1 AQLQNVYVWRGRVKK
16 RLGSNLLFGSNPLS
30 VNAQI
35 YSRLRLRLGTTSAG
49 GALAGVVPGLVF
61 DRGQMFSIGTQL
73 FTVQT
78 TGTPVVMLN
87 STGVGTGSYNT
98 TTGAYSLTGVAGNT
112 LVYFYPS
119 SPVMGFGVLD
129 TSIVNFERYIAFDTQ
144 FAYEYQS
151 TGGWERLATGAAT
164 WTGNDS

>member
-1 AQLQNVYVWRGRVKK
+1 MAVAQRVLIAPYNSGLQNDLKPWLIPEDAFAQLQNVYVWRGRVKK

-61 DRGQMFSIGTQL
+61 DQGQMFSIGTQL

-78 TGTPVVMLN
+78 TGT
-87 STGVGTGSYNT
+87 
-98 TTGAYSLTGVAGNT
+98 
-112 LVYFYPS
+112 
-119 SPVMGFGVLD
+119 
-129 TSIVNFERYIAFDTQ
+129 
-144 FAYEYQS
+144 
-151 TGGWERLATGAAT
+151 
-164 WTGNDS
+164 